1 MATAASPPLF
11 APPPRPPP
19 PFRSVHWL
27 VAGAAAVPLHPDAR
41 AWCRAGRRRWN
52 GYDPRMYMRVM
63 KKYEMVSAERQV
75 PGESGENGGR
85 GASGDA
91 TVAEEGAWSTE
102 GRRCVAAPR
111 RDARGRAFA
120 ERCMCGVGG
129 CGEGRGGAAGDAG
142 EEPGRVHGQRQG
154 RLTPSIRAGNIRP
167 TARWADTPPPAA
179 YVTLRAPQRAQHSLA
194 LSAPR
199 SSITLSSSCSLVH

>member
-1 MATAASPPLF
+1 
-11 APPPRPPP
+11 
-19 PFRSVHWL
+19 
-27 VAGAAAVPLHPDAR
+27 
-41 AWCRAGRRRWN
+41 
-52 GYDPRMYMRVM
+52 MYMRVM

-120 ERCMCGVGG
+120 ERCKCGGAGG
-129 CGEGRGGAAGDAG
+129 VGRGGGGLQAMREKNLDESMANGKVG
-142 EEPGRVHGQRQG
+142 GPPVYGQRQG
-154 RLTPSIRAGNIRP
+154 RRTRHP
-167 TARWADTPPPAA
+167 PPPARPPEGPF
-179 YVTLRAPQRAQHSLA
+179 LQHSLS

-199 SSITLSSSCSLVH
+199 SSITLS

>member
-11 APPPRPPP
+11 APPPPPP
-19 PFRSVHWL
+19 PFRSVHSL

-91 TVAEEGAWSTE
+91 TVAEEGAWSAE
-102 GRRCVAAPR
+102 GRRCAAAPR
-111 RDARGRAFA
+111 RDARGRAAA
-120 ERCMCGVGG
+120 ER
-129 CGEGRGGAAGDAG
+129 
-142 EEPGRVHGQRQG
+142 
-154 RLTPSIRAGNIRP
+154 
-167 TARWADTPPPAA
+167 
-179 YVTLRAPQRAQHSLA
+179 
-194 LSAPR
+194 
-199 SSITLSSSCSLVH
+199 